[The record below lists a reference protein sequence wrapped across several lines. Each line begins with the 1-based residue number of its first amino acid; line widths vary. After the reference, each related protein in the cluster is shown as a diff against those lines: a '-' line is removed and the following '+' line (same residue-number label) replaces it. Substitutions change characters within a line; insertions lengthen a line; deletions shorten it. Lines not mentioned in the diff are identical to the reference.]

1 MTKIKNKF
9 KFIRPNL
16 LCCIAILVITFTCR
30 ITGYGQH
37 LSPDRIT
44 KADSITVENLKSLIG
59 AGSDIQIVDVRLK
72 KDFDKTQVIPTAKWQ
87 DPGQIYQ
94 WAKSLDKNKPVII
107 YCVHGHKVSQQ
118 VVDQLRQSGYAS
130 QRLEGGIEAW
140 KEQKGPVTVLK
151 E

>member
-1 MTKIKNKF
+1 MKNKF
-9 KFIRPNL
+9 IQPNL
-16 LCCIAILVITFTCR
+16 LCCIAVLVITFSCP

-37 LSPDRIT
+37 LSQDSSG
-44 KADSITVENLKSLIG
+44 KADSISVVNLKSLMH
-59 AGSDIQIVDVRLK
+59 AGSDIQVVDVRLK
-72 KDFDKTQVIPTAKWQ
+72 KDFDRRKVIPGAKWH
-87 DPGQIYQ
+87 DPDQVAQ

-118 VVDQLRQSGYAS
+118 VVDQLRQSGITA

-140 KEQKGPVTVLK
+140 KKQEGTVTSLK